1 MFAVIGALRFDR
13 AGSQRKRESVAER
26 LNGASKIVQRQ
37 RDLKKSGDGKVVNL
51 TFREAAKAIIEAG
64 RVARVERLQKRR
76 ERRDSM
82 QNYRRGLLA
91 APQPPVTIRTAS
103 IFNPLDIVPE
113 ENEVRH
119 GLSYRDGKKSVSE
132 ERLAET
138 PRLKKLLA
146 FVRRDRDH
154 EAAAKA
160 RAAAGGSGRFIS
172 LLSSR
177 GGDRCSFAKETR
189 DCKGEPSCSRYRRT
203 YAICRGAWEAFLSA
217 ECYSITIAGKH
228 PRCHSNE

>member
-1 MFAVIGALRFDR
+1 MAGAASSSPSCSTTSMSSDDESDSSDDSTSERAYACSLSIHLSEDQVDAGEEQEEEEEREEQEQEEQEREKCDHSVVARNSLRPKVFAVIGALRFDR

-37 RDLKKSGDGKVVNL
+37 RELKKSGDGKVVNL

-132 ERLAET
+132 ERSAET
-138 PRLKKLLA
+138 PGS
-146 FVRRDRDH
+146 
-154 EAAAKA
+154 EAAC
-160 RAAAGGSGRFIS
+160 F
-172 LLSSR
+172 
-177 GGDRCSFAKETR
+177 C
-189 DCKGEPSCSRYRRT
+189 
-203 YAICRGAWEAFLSA
+203 EA
-217 ECYSITIAGKH
+217 
-228 PRCHSNE
+228 